1 MVDVIGEEHPESQMV
16 FFYCKN
22 TEPSRR
28 TFAAIARSV
37 LAQLL
42 KLNPSCLDYLYDK
55 AVSSGSRLSNTTAT
69 YRELIETIAMNHEYL
84 IIGIDGLD
92 ECEESERRNIMLMIE
107 NILRVSHKEQ
117 NVKFFLTSR
126 REKDIQLSLSS
137 AIRLNVEPQHI
148 ERDIRTYIRVRCS
161 ELVKKFALNSGEERN
176 IISKISSRPEGK
188 RPLLRKSETL

>member
-1 MVDVIGEEHPESQMV
+1 MGEEHPESQMV

-55 AVSSGSRLSNTTAT
+55 AVSSGSHTNTTAT
-69 YRELIETIAMNHEYL
+69 YKELIETIAMNHDYL
-84 IIGIDGLD
+84 VIGIDGLD
-92 ECEESERRNIMLMIE
+92 ECEESERRHIMLMIE

-126 REKDIQLSLSS
+126 REKDIKRSLSS
-137 AIRLNVEPQHI
+137 AIQLNIEPQHI
-148 ERDIRTYIRVRCS
+148 EKDIRTYIKVRCS
-161 ELVKKFALNSGEERN
+161 ELVKKFALNSKEERN
-176 IISKISSRPEGK
+176 IISKISSRPEGN
-188 RPLLRKSETL
+188 RPLLRKFKIF

>member
-1 MVDVIGEEHPESQMV
+1 MGEEHPESQMV

-55 AVSSGSRLSNTTAT
+55 AVSSGSLTHTTAT
-69 YRELIETIAMNHEYL
+69 YRELVETIAMNHEYL

-126 REKDIQLSLSS
+126 REKDIELSLSS
-137 AIRLNVEPQHI
+137 AIRLNVEPRHI

-161 ELVKKFALNSGEERN
+161 ELVKKFVLNSGEERN

-188 RPLLRKSETL
+188 RPLLRKFETL

>member
-1 MVDVIGEEHPESQMV
+1 MAEEHPESQMV

-69 YRELIETIAMNHEYL
+69 YRELVETIAMNHEYL

-126 REKDIQLSLSS
+126 TEKDIKLSLSS

-148 ERDIRTYIRVRCS
+148 ERDIQTYIRVRCS
-161 ELVKKFALNSGEERN
+161 ELAKKFTLNSGKERD
-176 IISKISSRPEGK
+176 IISRISSRPEGK
-188 RPLLRKSETL
+188 RPLLRKFETL